1 MGEHAG
7 WKHRSCAMTVAV
19 VVLPSVTKL
28 PPEADGAVVVG
39 GSHGAV
45 YAAYLSAKAGARA
58 AIHNDAG
65 IGRDEAGVSGLAWA
79 ETLGMAM
86 AAVSSSSAR
95 IGDGEDMV
103 RRGIISRANAI
114 ARACGVAPGQSAREA
129 VERLKSAPWP
139 HGESAPL
146 TEGRSITGRVVC
158 VDSISLADGRDRG
171 RVVASGS
178 HGGVPAGETA
188 AAFAPKLALFNDA
201 GFGMEHAGV
210 AGLAILDRAG
220 IAGAAVSTM
229 SARIGDGRS
238 TLVDGFL
245 SEVNQTAYRLGARIG
260 GSALALALAVAEKG
274 SLASGSE
281 E

>member
-1 MGEHAG
+1 M
-7 WKHRSCAMTVAV
+7 
-19 VVLPSVTKL
+19 
-28 PPEADGAVVVG
+28 VG

-45 YAAYLSAKAGARA
+45 YAAYLSARAGARA
-58 AIHNDAG
+58 AIHNDTG

-79 ETLGMAM
+79 EAHGMAM
-86 AAVSSSSAR
+86 AAVLSSSAR
-95 IGDGEDMV
+95 IGDGDDML

-114 ARACGVAPGQSAREA
+114 AQACGVAPGQSTGEA
-129 VERLKSAPWP
+129 VERSKSAPWP
-139 HGESAPL
+139 HVEPAPM
-146 TEGRSITGRVVC
+146 TEGRSIAGRVFC

-220 IAGAAVSTM
+220 IAAAAVSTL
-229 SARIGDGRS
+229 SARIGEGRS

-245 SEVNQTAYRLGARIG
+245 SEVNQSAYRLGARIG

-274 SLASGSE
+274 SLASGPE
-281 E
+281 G

>member
-1 MGEHAG
+1 
-7 WKHRSCAMTVAV
+7 MTVAV
-19 VVLPSVTKL
+19 IVLPSVTKL
-28 PPEADGAVVVG
+28 PPETDGAVVVG

-45 YAAYLSAKAGARA
+45 YAAYLSARAGARA

-65 IGRDEAGVSGLAWA
+65 IGRDDAGVSGLPWA
-79 ETLGMAM
+79 EAHGMAM
-86 AAVSSSSAR
+86 AAVLSSSAR
-95 IGDGEDMV
+95 IGDGEDML

-114 ARACGVAPGQSAREA
+114 AAACGVVPGQSAMEA

-139 HGESAPL
+139 HARPAPL
-146 TEGRSITGRVVC
+146 TEGRSVAGRVVC
-158 VDSISLADGRDRG
+158 VDSITLADGRDRG

-188 AAFAPKLALFNDA
+188 AVIAPKLALFNDA

-220 IAGAAVSTM
+220 IAAAAVSTM
-229 SARIGDGRS
+229 SAYIGDGHS

-274 SLASGSE
+274 SLNSASEG
-281 E
+281 